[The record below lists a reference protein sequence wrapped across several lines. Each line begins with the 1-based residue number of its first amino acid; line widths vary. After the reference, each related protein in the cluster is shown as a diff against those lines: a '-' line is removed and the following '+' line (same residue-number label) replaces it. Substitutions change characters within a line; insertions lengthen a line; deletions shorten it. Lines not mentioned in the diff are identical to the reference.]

1 VAAARVPNGSDA
13 TPGVSGAAAN
23 TQTVL
28 QKAREMGIAPETLVS
43 SRVRVGAFLTKTG
56 KKDPWIAAF

>member
-1 VAAARVPNGSDA
+1 MLQTGDLTMLRSAALAIA
-13 TPGVSGAAAN
+13 LFSG
-23 TQTVL
+23 
-28 QKAREMGIAPETLVS
+28 S